1 MPEPLLDVRGVSV
14 SFGGRGRSRTTVV
27 DEVDLAVEAGQ
38 SLGIVGESG
47 CGKSTLA
54 RAIAG
59 LHPLDRGEIR
69 FAGAPLTKRGW
80 GPRLA
85 GADSIQRRRRA
96 IQVVFQD
103 PYASLNRRMTVGTAI
118 KEVLTA
124 HRLGDK
130 AGRPDRVAELLD
142 MVGLPRRVADVYPRQ
157 LSGGQRQRVSI
168 ALALAA
174 EPELLIA
181 DEAVSALDVS
191 VQATVLNLFADL
203 RERLGLTLLFI
214 SHNMAVIRHVSDHV
228 AVMSDGRIV
237 ETGPIGDVIDTPA
250 HDYTKRLLAA
260 VPVL

>member
-1 MPEPLLDVRGVSV
+1 MPETLLDVRGVSV
-14 SFGGRGRSRTTVV
+14 SFRGRGRTRTTVV

-47 CGKSTLA
+47 GGKSTLA

-59 LHPLDRGEIR
+59 LYPLDRGEIT
-69 FAGAPLTKRGW
+69 FAGAPLKG
-80 GPRLA
+80 
-85 GADSIQRRRRA
+85 RRRRA
-96 IQVVFQD
+96 IQIVFQD
-103 PYASLNRRMTVGTAI
+103 PYSSLNRRMTVGTAI
-118 KEVLTA
+118 GEVLTA
-124 HRLGDK
+124 HRLGSK
-130 AGRPDRVAELLD
+130 AERPDRVRELLD
-142 MVGLPRRVADVYPRQ
+142 MVGLPERVIGVYPRQ

-168 ALALAA
+168 ARALAA

-228 AVMSDGRIV
+228 AVMSAGRIV
-237 ETGPIGDVIDTPA
+237 ETGPIGDVIDTPR